1 VQLAGVAI
9 KEIQSIAQPRRWLVS
24 ALTALLLLG
33 GSLAAGAGELVY
45 AARDGGRCSVRVRTP
60 IVSTRA
66 RPPTVT
72 LQALC
77 RYQPGSDHWAPVA
90 LPAARSRLARPNPY
104 PPAARSM
111 ASDTLLFDVT
121 MLAAIEKA
129 PALIAIE
136 WTAEGTRSSAVLAC
150 GGILCQDLD
159 LRAPPPGKIAA
170 CAPGKQSAE
179 ARFVADPELECFARF
194 DVAGAPR
201 QHTAATAQQAMR
213 LLGAA
218 LAAGDLRSIQ
228 ELTTRAGL
236 LSLRRA
242 VPDNAEL
249 TEHWHALGQGWAK
262 APMKWLS
269 EREVL
274 IGDERKPARA
284 EFVQDSRGWRLAA
297 WSPGA

>member
-1 VQLAGVAI
+1 VEFAGVAI
-9 KEIQSIAQPRRWLVS
+9 KEILSIAQPHGWLVS
-24 ALTALLLLG
+24 ALTAVFLLG
-33 GSLAAGAGELVY
+33 GGVFAGAGELVY

-60 IVSTRA
+60 IVATRA
-66 RPPTVT
+66 KPPTVT

-77 RYQPGSDHWAPVA
+77 RYQPGSDRWAPVA
-90 LPAARSRLARPNPY
+90 LPSPTSRLARPNPHT
-104 PPAARSM
+104 PTARSM

-121 MLAAIEKA
+121 ALAAIEKD
-129 PALIAIE
+129 PALIALE
-136 WTAEGTRSSAVLAC
+136 WTVEGTRSSALLAC

-159 LRAPPPGKIAA
+159 FRPMPPGKVAA
-170 CAPGKQSAE
+170 CLPGRQSAE
-179 ARFVADPELECFARF
+179 ALFVTDPELDCYARF

-201 QHTAATAQQAMR
+201 QRTAATAKQAMR

-242 VPDNAEL
+242 APAHAEV
-249 TEHWHALGQGWAK
+249 TGHWHALGQGWAK